1 MTLEYTQE
9 GEIKASI
16 VALLKKWKKKK
27 KHFQWIHLPKPN

>member
-16 VALLKKWKKKK
+16 VALLKKWGKKKK
-27 KHFQWIHLPKPN
+27 KALSMDSFA